1 MPVFAPPQVMF
12 ERGSGTELW
21 DVNGRRYLDFLA
33 GIAVVSLGHANPVVA
48 RAVSEQMSRL
58 AHVSNFFANPVATKA
73 AADIDALL
81 AEVTGQQGQVF
92 LCNSGAE
99 ANEAAIKLARKFGG
113 RGRHTVVSAYGSFHG
128 RTLATLAATGQ
139 PAKHEPFQPMPEGF
153 RHVAYGDITALEDA
167 IDDSV
172 TAVLL
177 ESIQG
182 EGGVVDGGSE
192 YLSEVRR
199 LCDEAGI
206 LMMIDEVQTGLAR
219 TGQWF
224 GFQSSDQ
231 DSVTP
236 DVVTRHHVTP
246 DVVTRHHVTPDVVTM
261 AKALG
266 NGFPVGACWAKK
278 DVAAVFR
285 PGDHGST
292 YSGTAIAGAAIS
304 AVISEMRRIDAPRL
318 ARERGAYLSEILSSI
333 PEVDGVRGRGLL
345 LAVELG
351 PTRNSKAVNDE
362 LIARGM
368 IANAVTSTAL
378 RLAPPLTVS
387 TSEIDEFA
395 STLRSVLA
403 EGIGVVS

>member
-1 MPVFAPPQVMF
+1 MF

-21 DVNGRRYLDFLA
+21 DVDGRRYLDFLS

-81 AEVTGQQGQVF
+81 AEVTGHQGQVF

-153 RHVAYGDITALEDA
+153 RHVAYGDIAALESALDETVA
-167 IDDSV
+167 
-172 TAVLL
+172 AVLL

-182 EGGVVDGGSE
+182 EGGVVEAGSE
-192 YLSEVRR
+192 YLSSVRR

-219 TGQWF
+219 TGHWF
-224 GFQSSDQ
+224 GFETDERRT
-231 DSVTP
+231 VTP
-236 DVVTRHHVTP
+236 DVVTEPR
-246 DVVTRHHVTPDVVTM
+246 VTPDVVTM

-266 NGFPVGACWAKK
+266 NGFPVGACWAKREI
-278 DVAAVFR
+278 AAVFR

-292 YSGTAIAGAAIS
+292 YSGTAIAGAAVS
-304 AVISEMRRIDAPRL
+304 AVIEEMRRIDAPRR
-318 ARERGAYLSEILSSI
+318 ARERGAYLTNLLSSI
-333 PEVDGVRGRGLL
+333 PGVEAVRGRGLL

-351 PTRNSKAVNDE
+351 ATRNSKAVNDE
-362 LIARGM
+362 LLARGM
-368 IANAVTSTAL
+368 IANAVTASAL

-387 TSEIDEFA
+387 QGEIEEFA
-395 STLRSVLA
+395 STLSSVLA
-403 EGIGVVS
+403 EGVGAGS